1 MLCKDSLERAVKI
14 SNPKTLEFQVARTSL
29 IPGLMKTISSNK
41 KMPLPLKLF
50 EISDVVLKDPS
61 KGKMFKCDFI
71 VKTLRF
77 SFRCWR

>member
-61 KGKMFKCDFI
+61 KGMFKCDFI